1 MKTDLKVIE
10 DRAKACRFD
19 SFPEYEIMRRDILEL
34 VERVRKAEG
43 RQDVS
48 VPKDSTHCVFIT
60 KSLPHKSAIVRWLTE
75 QGLDAHGDRLL
86 LGEYGI
92 YVTFPWQGGTV
103 PYSKR
108 EGITM
113 QIEAFVAGLPA
124 QSGGTTS
131 DTPQTPGDPDG
142 SGDKPRCEGCGAPT
156 E

>member
-1 MKTDLKVIE
+1 MTDLKAIE

-34 VERVRKAEG
+34 VERVREAEG
-43 RQDVS
+43 RQEAS
-48 VPKDSTHCVFIT
+48 VPKDSTHCLFIS
-60 KSLPHKSAIVRWLTE
+60 KSLLHKNAIVRWLAQ
-75 QGLDAHGDRLL
+75 QGLDAYGDRLL

-103 PYSKR
+103 PYSKL

-124 QSGGTTS
+124 QSAGTTS
-131 DTPQTPGDPDG
+131 GTQQTPASPDDSAPSVRSG
-142 SGDKPRCEGCGAPT
+142 SEGPGNC
-156 E
+156 